1 MAPAVHNPKVLYQLV
16 SPLHRTAGAAE
27 VERRRRMLNAWTS
40 PSAEVDIWSPDDGPA
55 AVESAIDIAMVFPSL
70 RPLVPQWGKSG
81 YGAVVIGCFSDPGI
95 EALRE
100 STGVP
105 IIGPGEASLFAAAQ
119 SGGKFSVLSSEPT
132 PSGLQRRIRGMG
144 LDNAFVSERLVGGS
158 VSDLVQQPQQML
170 ERITASARACVQEGA
185 DVLVL
190 GCLAMS
196 FIEGL
201 PERLQDLAGVPVI
214 NPVVAGLKSAEA
226 VIGSNRVSITRNA
239 STGS

>member
-1 MAPAVHNPKVLYQLV
+1 MAPAVHKPKILYQLV

-27 VERRRRMLNAWTS
+27 VERRKQMLNAWMH

-70 RPLVPQWGKSG
+70 RPLVPRWSEGG

-100 STGVP
+100 STDVP
-105 IIGPGEASLFAAAQ
+105 VIGPGEAALIAAAQ

-132 PSGLQRRIRGMG
+132 PSGLQRRLRGMG
-144 LDNAFVSERLVGGS
+144 IDGAFVSERLVGGS
-158 VSDLVQQPQQML
+158 VSDLVKHPQQML
-170 ERITASARACVQEGA
+170 ERVTASARACVQEGA
-185 DVLVL
+185 NVLVL

-201 PERLQDLAGVPVI
+201 PERLQQLAGVPVI

-226 VIGSNRVSITRNA
+226 VINSNLVGKTLNHSQL
-239 STGS
+239 